1 MPRAKDPAATLTLS
15 EFDKLSAAITDLL
28 QRTRAAL
35 AESEASR
42 QVAER
47 LERAGFLV
55 ASTPRVKPA
64 SSPKANGG
72 AKRTSGTRG
81 ARRRHHSPI
90 EPSTVVA
97 AVRKA
102 GASGATAGTI
112 AKALGVDAERLRHH
126 LYQLRDAGTLT
137 MVGKAGAAKYVAKG
151 TAADGKPGKAKPAGA
166 RKRGAKKTS
175 AKESSTAAP
184 SASPAA

>member
-1 MPRAKDPAATLTLS
+1 MPRVKKPSAPLTLS
-15 EFDKLSAAITDLL
+15 ELDALSAAVTELL
-28 QRTRAAL
+28 QRTRTAL
-35 AESEASR
+35 ADSEASR
-42 QVAER
+42 HVAER
-47 LERAGFLV
+47 LERAGFFV
-55 ASTPRVKPA
+55 ASTTSAKPA

-72 AKRTSGTRG
+72 AKRTGAKRG

-126 LYQLRDAGTLT
+126 LYQLRDAGTLK

-151 TAADGKPGKAKPAGA
+151 TASDGKPGKAKPAA
-166 RKRGAKKTS
+166 RKGGAKKDMS
-175 AKESSTAAP
+175 AKEPSTAAP
-184 SASPAA
+184 AA